1 MEYILTTE
9 KLVKNYGKTEVLKEV
24 SIKIP
29 KGAIYGLVGRNGAG
43 KTTLMRVITGLHE
56 PTMGVY
62 TIGNTRSCDKGILN
76 ARRKIG
82 ALVETPAIYKDLS
95 AYDNIKIQ
103 MINLGMPS
111 FDSIPEI
118 LKTVGL
124 ENTGKKHAGKFSLGM
139 RQRLGIA
146 IALCGEPDILVL
158 DEPINGLDPQG
169 IIEVREMLLNINREH
184 GTTILISSHIL
195 DELSRLATHYGFID
209 SGRILLE
216 TTSEDLTSRLRKSCR
231 IKIDNE
237 DAMVAALDGIG
248 AKYKIISAN
257 EIDVYD
263 DITASRIFECAKSK
277 GVEILTISEND
288 ETLESFFMNLVT

>member
-1 MEYILTTE
+1 
-9 KLVKNYGKTEVLKEV
+9 
-24 SIKIP
+24 
-29 KGAIYGLVGRNGAG
+29 
-43 KTTLMRVITGLHE
+43 
-56 PTMGVY
+56 
-62 TIGNTRSCDKGILN
+62 
-76 ARRKIG
+76 
-82 ALVETPAIYKDLS
+82 
-95 AYDNIKIQ
+95 

-169 IIEVREMLLNINREH
+169 IIEIREMLLNINREH
-184 GTTILISSHIL
+184 GTTILISSHNL

-209 SGRILLE
+209 NGRILLE
-216 TTSEDLTSRLRKSCR
+216 TTSDDLTARLRKSCR
-231 IKIDNE
+231 IKVSNA
-237 DAMVAALDGIG
+237 DAMVTALDEID
-248 AKYKIISAN
+248 AKYKIISGN

-263 DITASRIFECAKSK
+263 DIPASKIFECANSK
-277 GVEILTISEND
+277 GVEIQTITEND
-288 ETLESFFMNLVT
+288 DTLESFFMNLVT